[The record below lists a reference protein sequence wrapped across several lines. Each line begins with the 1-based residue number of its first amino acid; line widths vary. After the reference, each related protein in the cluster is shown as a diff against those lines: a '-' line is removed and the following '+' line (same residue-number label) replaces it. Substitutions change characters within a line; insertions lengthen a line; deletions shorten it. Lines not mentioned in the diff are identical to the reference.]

1 MTKLLKMKYGD
12 KFTKSEINDKLDK
25 IIKKDLKNQ
34 NVTVFNNYTNTA
46 VRTNILDL
54 TDSIEANHLI
64 ITGGGCL
71 FLPHGTKPNILIDFI
86 LEIMKRRKDAKKMR
100 KNFDKGSD
108 GWLKWDIAQL
118 LNKLVINSLYGCM
131 GYPGFLLY
139 NVFTAEAITSEG
151 RFIITT
157 AINCVEAF
165 LGDAFYFV
173 DESELTNYIYNI
185 HEEYKK
191 CFVTKK

>member
-1 MTKLLKMKYGD
+1 MSKLLKMKYGD

-46 VRTNILDL
+46 VRTYILNL
-54 TDSIEANHLI
+54 TYSIEANHLI

-131 GYPGFLLY
+131 GKLPHIFS
-139 NVFTAEAITSEG
+139 NE
-151 RFIITT
+151 
-157 AINCVEAF
+157 CVLA
-165 LGDAFYFV
+165 
-173 DESELTNYIYNI
+173 
-185 HEEYKK
+185 
-191 CFVTKK
+191 C